1 MHTKTEGVVLK
12 EFRFRET
19 SKILTIFTRKHGK
32 IHAMARGAYRPKS
45 KLIANTQPFSYN
57 DYYLFK
63 GRNFYYIN
71 QGEIIDSFYS
81 IRENI
86 QRMMYGSYLLEL
98 VDLSILEEEKNEKL
112 FLLLV
117 KGLKVLSGLEEDYY
131 KFILSY
137 ELKFI
142 SFLGYR
148 PSIEGCVVCGR
159 NKFSNYKFSIDK
171 GGIICPSCS
180 TTESCCENMD
190 IQMYKAIKALLY
202 TPLDKLSSLKIPKDT
217 TFKLHKIMVKYILN
231 KIERNQFNS
240 LNILN
245 LMNNNG
251 GEFNGYFSGKS

>member
-1 MHTKTEGVVLK
+1 MHTKTEGIVLK

-57 DYYLFK
+57 DYYLYK

-71 QGEIIDSFYS
+71 QGDIIDSFYP

-98 VDLSILEEEKNEKL
+98 VDLSIMEEEENEKL
-112 FLLLV
+112 FLLLA
-117 KGLKVLSGLEEDYY
+117 KGLKVLSKLDRDYY

-137 ELKFI
+137 ELKYI
-142 SFLGYR
+142 SYLGYK
-148 PSIEGCVVCGR
+148 PFLEGCAVCGR
-159 NKFSNYKFSIDK
+159 KKNSNFKFSINQ

-180 TTESCCENMD
+180 TIEPYCENMD
-190 IQMYKAIKALLY
+190 ISMYKAMRTLLY
-202 TPLDKLSSLKIPKDT
+202 TPLDKLSSIKIPKDT
-217 TFKLHKIMVKYILN
+217 TFKLHEIMVKYILS

-240 LNILN
+240 LNILKS
-245 LMNNNG
+245 MNDNG
-251 GEFNGYFSGKS
+251 GELDGYFSRKS